1 MTGVNIDISL
11 PLALRWVTAPAEWS
25 LADGVLTVTAAPC
38 TDIFTAPVGGAVRRD
53 AAVALTTPPDGDW
66 QFSARLRVGFRSAW
80 DAGALIV
87 WADDGHWAK
96 LNFEQAPDGA
106 PSVYSV
112 VTRGRSDD
120 ALAGPVAADALW
132 LRISRIEG
140 AFAFHVSEDGASW
153 RLVRQFA
160 LDSVDAPQ
168 VGIEVQSPVGE
179 GCRVDF
185 DTLHLAPTRLAD
197 LFGGG

>member
-1 MTGVNIDISL
+1 MNVDDSL
-11 PLALRWVTAPAEWS
+11 PLGLRWMTDPAAWS
-25 LADGVLTVTAAPC
+25 LSGGVLTVSAAPR
-38 TDIFTAPVGGAVRRD
+38 TDVFTDPVGGAVRRD
-53 AAVALTTPPDGDW
+53 AAMALTAPPDGDW
-66 QFSARLRVGFRSAW
+66 QFSGRLRVGFRSAW

-87 WADDGHWAK
+87 RYDDEHWAK

-120 ALAGPVAADALW
+120 ALAGPVPGDALW
-132 LRISRIEG
+132 LRISRIGEG
-140 AFAFHVSEDGASW
+140 FAFHVSDDGDFW

-160 LDSVDAPQ
+160 LDGPGPVR
-168 VGIEVQSPVGE
+168 VGVEVQSPVGE

-185 DTLHLAPTRLAD
+185 DDLRLAPTTLAH
-197 LFGGG
+197 LFDGR

>member
-1 MTGVNIDISL
+1 MNDDSSL
-11 PLALRWVTAPAEWS
+11 PLGLDWTIAPATWS
-25 LADGVLTVTAAPC
+25 LAAGVLTVTAAPR
-38 TDIFTAPVGGAVRRD
+38 TDVFTDPVSGAARRD
-53 AAVALTTPPDGDW
+53 AAMALTGPPEGDW

-87 WADDGHWAK
+87 RSDDEHWAK

-120 ALAGPVAADALW
+120 ALAGPVAGDALW
-132 LRISRIEG
+132 LRISRIGEG
-140 AFAFHVSEDGASW
+140 FAFHVSDDGEFW

-160 LDSVDAPQ
+160 LDGPRPVR
-168 VGIEVQSPVGE
+168 VGIEVQSPVGD
-179 GCRVDF
+179 GCRVHF
-185 DTLHLAPTRLAD
+185 DDIRLTPTSLAHLFDGR
-197 LFGGG
+197 